1 MSTVVHELAHTLEHA
16 IQYFDSDFLEPY
28 AQKSGKLYE
37 AYINAKEKALWP
49 DWFLPSNHGEYFANI
64 VQIWFYRTGTGSPY
78 DWFQSYEEFEAR
90 ARWDTPF

>member
-1 MSTVVHELAHTLEHA
+1 MCLDSFHGMETDELMSTVVHELAHTLEHA

-49 DWFLPSNHGEYFANI
+49 D
-64 VQIWFYRTGTGSPY
+64 
-78 DWFQSYEEFEAR
+78 
-90 ARWDTPF
+90 